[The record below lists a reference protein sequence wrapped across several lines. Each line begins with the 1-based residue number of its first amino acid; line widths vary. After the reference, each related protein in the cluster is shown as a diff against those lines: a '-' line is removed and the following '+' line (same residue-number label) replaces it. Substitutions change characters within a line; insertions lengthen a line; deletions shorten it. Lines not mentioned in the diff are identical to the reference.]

1 MDQSIKDLVKDAKQF
16 AKEKNL
22 GLPARI
28 REKLNELKPALNVLV
43 TERLSVADIQ
53 DFLNRKQGLKIG
65 LGTLRQYLKE
75 AYNYPQAKP
84 VAKTATAAKRRKAA
98 PPPAKRAPKA

>member
-1 MDQSIKDLVKDAKQF
+1 MDQSIKELVKDAKQF

-43 TERLSVADIQ
+43 TERLSVTDIQ
-53 DFLNRKQGLKIG
+53 DFLSRKRGLKIG
-65 LGTLRQYLKE
+65 IGSLRQYLKE
-75 AYNYPQAKP
+75 AYNYPPAKP
-84 VAKTATAAKRRKAA
+84 AVKTTAKRRKTA
-98 PPPAKRAPKA
+98 PPPAKRAQKA